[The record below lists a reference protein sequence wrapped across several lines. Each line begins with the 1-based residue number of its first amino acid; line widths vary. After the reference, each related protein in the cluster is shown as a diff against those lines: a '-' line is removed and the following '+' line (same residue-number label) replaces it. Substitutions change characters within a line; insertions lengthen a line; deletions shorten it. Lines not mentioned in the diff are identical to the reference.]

1 MTQQPIRF
9 DDGAAYE
16 RMMGVWSQ
24 LVGQVFLDW
33 LSPATGQ
40 RWIDVGCGNGA
51 FTEQLI
57 QRCAPA
63 EAQGIDPS
71 EAQLAF
77 ARTRPGAAGAV
88 FLRGDAM
95 ALPFEDDR
103 FDVAVMA
110 LVIHFVP
117 DPAKGIGELTRVVRP
132 GGLVAAYVWD
142 GGRDPVEPIL
152 TEMRTLGVTP
162 ALPPS
167 VHASRMQALHGL
179 WTDARLER
187 IETRA
192 ITVQRSFDSF
202 DNFWQV
208 TTAHLDLGLLAW
220 VAAHQIGFGVL
231 PSPGRTGTGEMRRKR
246 TFQSIRGRVIR
257 DGLAGHDARC
267 GKTIE
272 RSGAGREISG
282 WRVS

>member
-1 MTQQPIRF
+1 MSQQPIRF

-16 RMMGVWSQ
+16 SLMGAWSQ

-33 LSPATGQ
+33 LLPATGQ

-71 EAQLAF
+71 GAQLAF

-88 FLRGDAM
+88 FLQGDAM

-142 GGRDPVEPIL
+142 VLGGGDPTEPIRA
-152 TEMRTLGVTP
+152 EMRTLGVTP
-162 ALPPS
+162 VLPPS
-167 VHASRMQALHGL
+167 VHASHMEALHGL
-179 WTDARLER
+179 WTDAGLEG

-208 TTAHLDLGLLAW
+208 TT
-220 VAAHQIGFGVL
+220 VAGGPRANLELMEADAIAELKELVRARL
-231 PSPGRTGTGEMRRKR
+231 PADVQGRITFAVRANAIKGQVPKSP
-246 TFQSIRGRVIR
+246 
-257 DGLAGHDARC
+257 
-267 GKTIE
+267 
-272 RSGAGREISG
+272 
-282 WRVS
+282 

>member
-1 MTQQPIRF
+1 MIQQPIRF

-16 RMMGVWSQ
+16 RMMGAWSQ
-24 LVGQVFLDW
+24 LVGQVFLAW

-77 ARTRPGAAGAV
+77 GRTRPGAAGAV
-88 FLRGDAM
+88 FRQGDAM

-110 LVIHFVP
+110 LVIHFLP
-117 DPAKGIGELTRVVRP
+117 DPAKSIGELTRVVRP

-142 GGRDPVEPIL
+142 ALGGGDPIELIL

-167 VHASRMQALHGL
+167 AHASRMEVLQGL
-179 WTDARLER
+179 WTDAGLEG

-208 TTAHLDLGLLAW
+208 TTATGAPRATLELMEADAIAELKERVRARLPADGRGS
-220 VAAHQIGFGVL
+220 ITFGACANAIKGHV
-231 PSPGRTGTGEMRRKR
+231 PKSP
-246 TFQSIRGRVIR
+246 
-257 DGLAGHDARC
+257 
-267 GKTIE
+267 
-272 RSGAGREISG
+272 
-282 WRVS
+282 

>member
-1 MTQQPIRF
+1 MTQQPVRF

-16 RMMGVWSQ
+16 RMMGAWSQ

-33 LSPATGQ
+33 LSPAPGQ

-57 QRCAPA
+57 QRCTPV

-88 FLRGDAM
+88 FLQGDAM
-95 ALPFEDDR
+95 ALPFEDYR

-142 GGRDPVEPIL
+142 VLGGRDPTEPIL

-162 ALPPS
+162 ALLPG
-167 VHASRMQALHGL
+167 VRASRMEALHALWKDAGL
-179 WTDARLER
+179 EG

-202 DNFWQV
+202 DYYWQV
-208 TTAHLDLGLLAW
+208 TTAGGRPR
-220 VAAHQIGFGVL
+220 AALELMDADTIAELKQRV
-231 PSPGRTGTGEMRRKR
+231 
-246 TFQSIRGRVIR
+246 RGRIPA
-257 DGLAGHDARC
+257 DGHGRITLGACANAIKGHVP
-267 GKTIE
+267 KSP
-272 RSGAGREISG
+272 RS
-282 WRVS
+282 

>member
-40 RWIDVGCGNGA
+40 RWIDVGCGNGT

-152 TEMRTLGVTP
+152 TEMCTLGVTP

-208 TTAHLDLGLLAW
+208 TTA
-220 VAAHQIGFGVL
+220 
-231 PSPGRTGTGEMRRKR
+231 TGGPRATLELMEADAIAELKERV
-246 TFQSIRGRVIR
+246 RGRLPA
-257 DGLAGHDARC
+257 DGQGRITFGACANAIKGHVP
-267 GKTIE
+267 K
-272 RSGAGREISG
+272 SP
-282 WRVS
+282 

>member
-1 MTQQPIRF
+1 
-9 DDGAAYE
+9 
-16 RMMGVWSQ
+16 
-24 LVGQVFLDW
+24 
-33 LSPATGQ
+33 
-40 RWIDVGCGNGA
+40 
-51 FTEQLI
+51 
-57 QRCAPA
+57 
-63 EAQGIDPS
+63 
-71 EAQLAF
+71 
-77 ARTRPGAAGAV
+77 
-88 FLRGDAM
+88 
-95 ALPFEDDR
+95 
-103 FDVAVMA
+103 
-110 LVIHFVP
+110 VIHFVP

>member
-1 MTQQPIRF
+1 M
-9 DDGAAYE
+9 
-16 RMMGVWSQ
+16 
-24 LVGQVFLDW
+24 
-33 LSPATGQ
+33 
-40 RWIDVGCGNGA
+40 GCGNGV

-88 FLRGDAM
+88 FRQGDAM

>member
-16 RMMGVWSQ
+16 RMMGAWSQ

-88 FLRGDAM
+88 FLQGDAM

-110 LVIHFVP
+110 RVIHFVP

-142 GGRDPVEPIL
+142 ALGGRDPIEPIL

-162 ALPPS
+162 ALSPS
-167 VHASRMQALHGL
+167 VHASRMEALHGL
-179 WTDARLER
+179 WTDAGLER

-192 ITVQRSFDSF
+192 ITVQRSFDRF
-202 DNFWQV
+202 DNYWQV
-208 TTAHLDLGLLAW
+208 TTA
-220 VAAHQIGFGVL
+220 
-231 PSPGRTGTGEMRRKR
+231 TGGPRANLELMEADAIAELKERV
-246 TFQSIRGRVIR
+246 RGRLPADGQGRITLGACANAIKGHVAEVAVIV
-257 DGLAGHDARC
+257 
-267 GKTIE
+267 K
-272 RSGAGREISG
+272 
-282 WRVS
+282 

>member
-16 RMMGVWSQ
+16 RMMGAWSQ

-33 LSPATGQ
+33 LSPAMGQ
-40 RWIDVGCGNGA
+40 RWIDAGCGNGA

-88 FLRGDAM
+88 FLQGDAM
-95 ALPFEDDR
+95 VLPFEADR
-103 FDVAVMA
+103 FDAAVMA

-117 DPAKGIGELTRVVRP
+117 DPAKGVGEMTRVVRP

-142 GGRDPVEPIL
+142 ALGGGDPMEPIR
-152 TEMRTLGVTP
+152 TEMRALGLTP
-162 ALPPS
+162 AAPPS
-167 VHASRMQALHGL
+167 VHASRMEALHGL
-179 WTDARLER
+179 WTDAGLEG

-192 ITVQRSFDSF
+192 ITVRRSFDSF
-202 DNFWQV
+202 DNFWKV
-208 TTAHLDLGLLAW
+208 STATAGLRPTLDLMEADAIAELMERVRGRLLADG
-220 VAAHQIGFGVL
+220 QGRITFGACANAIKGHV
-231 PSPGRTGTGEMRRKR
+231 PKSP
-246 TFQSIRGRVIR
+246 
-257 DGLAGHDARC
+257 
-267 GKTIE
+267 
-272 RSGAGREISG
+272 
-282 WRVS
+282 